1 MEEYDYKEI
10 ELFIREELSQHGEW
24 LIDRF
29 IEALERNENVDTGQ
43 LVESFN
49 STSSKLNPDGSL
61 EMGISFMTYG
71 RAMEIGGRK
80 RKKRLKE
87 ERNAQVW
94 AKKNRRPKKVEWYN
108 RNRFAGYGRLI
119 RRLSAG
125 MSDDELRRI
134 RGILQRAKQ
143 DFTAKL

>member
-1 MEEYDYKEI
+1 
-10 ELFIREELSQHGEW
+10 
-24 LIDRF
+24 
-29 IEALERNENVDTGQ
+29 
-43 LVESFN
+43 
-49 STSSKLNPDGSL
+49 
-61 EMGISFMTYG
+61 
-71 RAMEIGGRK
+71 MEIGGRK

-87 ERNAQVW
+87 ERNPQVW

>member
-49 STSSKLNPDGSL
+49 YTSSKLNPDGSI

-71 RAMEIGGRK
+71 RVMEIGGRK

>member
-134 RGILQRAKQ
+134 RGFLQRAKQ

>member
-49 STSSKLNPDGSL
+49 YTSSKLNPDGSI

-71 RAMEIGGRK
+71 RVMEIGGRK

-87 ERNAQVW
+87 EKNAQVW